1 LIGIAELDA
10 EENVPKLNSHKRSG
24 KDKSMSS
31 GSRKTRHSTS
41 DKSLKASRKICKY
54 PLQVSGV
61 TVTISDYLTLEKD
74 FYLNDIIID
83 FYLAYLHHRKLDEDD
98 QKRIFIFNSMF
109 YKCLITDPE
118 EDSKQAELESI
129 SNLTRS
135 VKRHGRVKRWTN
147 SQKLADKEIVCK
159 FSHWILITVQL
170 SKGKI
175 ALTVMDSIHGAN
187 METVDDIIVYLST
200 ELDFPRG
207 KIEVCKPTVL
217 KQGNGK
223 YC

>member
-1 LIGIAELDA
+1 
-10 EENVPKLNSHKRSG
+10 
-24 KDKSMSS
+24 MSS
-31 GSRKTRHSTS
+31 GSRKRRHTTS
-41 DKSLKASRKICKY
+41 DKSLKASPKICKY

-61 TVTISDYLTLEKD
+61 TVTISDYLILEKD

-118 EDSKQAELESI
+118 ENSKKTELESI

-135 VKRHGRVKRWTN
+135 EKRHGRVKRWTK
-147 SQKLADKEIVCK
+147 SQNLADKEIVFIPVCK
-159 FSHWILITVQL
+159 FSHWILMIVQL

-175 ALTVMDSIHGAN
+175 ALTVMDSIHGENKEA
-187 METVDDIIVYLST
+187 VDAITEYLST
-200 ELDFPRG
+200 ELDFPRR
-207 KIEVCKPTVL
+207 KIEVFKPSVP
-217 KQGNGK
+217 KQGNGTDCGVFLLQFVEK
-223 YC
+223 FMERYGYLSVV